1 VRWGTYA
8 RKTPDGI
15 RIPRWYCRR
24 ARETFS
30 LLPDCLAS
38 RFPGELADLE
48 RVVAHV
54 ETARSTEAAADVLR
68 PEIELPSA
76 VRWVRRRLTLVRATL
91 VAVVTLLP
99 EVCGHDARLGA
110 VRAALETDQALV
122 TLRLR
127 AAALLPSLSRP
138 LGFAP
143 PVRRRAAHRPR
154 SQHDLGPDARAP
166 PAHDPAR
173 PPERARRNSM
183 ADTRQL
189 PLPVTSQEET
199 VALFRYGLIADLL
212 HLPPGD
218 RTLHRRLREKA
229 DREYDI
235 PGSARRRV
243 AAETLRDWLYAY
255 RRGGFD
261 ALKPRPRGDT
271 GQTRA
276 LPQAVA
282 DQLCALKEAHPT
294 FSVAMLIATARQQQ
308 RVPPEIV
315 LAPATVHRL
324 LSRHGLM
331 ARRGEAPTTKDRR
344 RFAFDAPNELW
355 MSDVMHG
362 PSVTDP
368 DDRRRHKT
376 YLIALLDDATRIIPA
391 AAFARSETVA
401 AFLPV
406 LERAIRR
413 RGLPKRLYVDNG
425 AAYRSRHLALVC
437 AKLGVT
443 LIHARPFSPQA
454 KGKQERWFR
463 TARTQLLPTLT
474 DADTKNLEALN
485 RRLWAWIE
493 DEYHYAPHRGL
504 DGATPID
511 RWAAGSAHIQLTT
524 SDLSDVFLFE
534 EKRKVQQDRTVS
546 LHGVV
551 YEVDAALVGQTVTLR
566 YDPARARR
574 GVQVVVSGRA
584 TELAKPVDAYA
595 NCFVRRDHATKH
607 LTPDRP
613 ASQPAPGL
621 PLRKL
626 DDEDF

>member
-1 VRWGTYA
+1 
-8 RKTPDGI
+8 
-15 RIPRWYCRR
+15 
-24 ARETFS
+24 
-30 LLPDCLAS
+30 
-38 RFPGELADLE
+38 
-48 RVVAHV
+48 
-54 ETARSTEAAADVLR
+54 
-68 PEIELPSA
+68 
-76 VRWVRRRLTLVRATL
+76 
-91 VAVVTLLP
+91 
-99 EVCGHDARLGA
+99 
-110 VRAALETDQALV
+110 
-122 TLRLR
+122 
-127 AAALLPSLSRP
+127 
-138 LGFAP
+138 
-143 PVRRRAAHRPR
+143 
-154 SQHDLGPDARAP
+154 
-166 PAHDPAR
+166 
-173 PPERARRNSM
+173 M

-189 PLPVTSQEET
+189 PLPVTSPEET

-229 DREYDI
+229 DREYDM
-235 PGSARRRV
+235 PGSPRRRV

-261 ALKPRPRGDT
+261 ALKPRPRRDT
-271 GQTRA
+271 GHVRA

-308 RVPPEIV
+308 RVPPEVV

-324 LSRHGLM
+324 LTRQGLM
-331 ARRGEAPTTKDRR
+331 TRAAAEPTTKDRR
-344 RFAFDAPNELW
+344 RFAFDVPNELW

-391 AAFARSETVA
+391 AAFTRSETVA

-413 RGLPKRLYVDNG
+413 RCVPKRLYVDNG

-463 TARTQLLPTLT
+463 TVRTQLLPTLT
-474 DADTKNLEALN
+474 DADTKDLEALN

-504 DGATPID
+504 DGATPVD
-511 RWAAGSAHIQLTT
+511 RWAAASAHIQLPNG
-524 SDLSDVFLFE
+524 DLSDVFLFE

-574 GVQVVVSGRA
+574 GVQVVAAGHPVH
-584 TELAKPVDAYA
+584 TAKPVDAYA
-595 NCFVRRDHATKH
+595 NCFVRRDHATKG
-607 LTPDRP
+607 LTSDTP
-613 ASQPAPGL
+613 ARQPPPGL